1 MTARGVHFALTESEA
16 AALRAVEDDARIDHI
31 QTAIET
37 PFFEKAKHYFAE
49 SDKAWDAM
57 HRALTDGGLSWEGGT
72 YPLNHAVM
80 GGEQL
85 YGNDDYII
93 SLKTPEQVREISAAL
108 DRFTKGEFRKRYDAI
123 DPTDYDGEM
132 GDQDFDYTW
141 EALDD
146 VRALYRRAAADGR
159 YVLFTVDL

>member
-1 MTARGVHFALTESEA
+1 MAASGVHFALSDDEV
-16 AALRAVEDDARIDHI
+16 AALRAVGDDARIGHI
-31 QTAIET
+31 QEAIET
-37 PFFEKAKHYFAE
+37 PFFDKARHYLAE

-57 HRALTDGGLSWEGGT
+57 HRALTDGELAWDGGT

-93 SLKTPEQVREISAAL
+93 SLKTPDQVREISAAL

-123 DPTDYDGEM
+123 DPSQYDGEM

-141 EALDD
+141 ESLEA